1 MKSSA
6 YLYSGGSFVLLFKEE
21 LDRVYIA
28 DVQSLG
34 HVRGAPAP

>member
-6 YLYSGGSFVLLFKEE
+6 YWYSGGSFVLLFKEE
-21 LDRVYIA
+21 FHQVYIA

-34 HVRGAPAP
+34 DVRGAPAP